1 MLIMYWYFLCCA
13 FYQPT
18 CSRVLVALQEEEAYC
33 PRKLNPTSTV
43 GRPTAS
49 GSEVALFIHIYTMK
63 GLFLFFVFLSGGCR
77 ESSGQRLPL
86 LRVAPF
92 VGVLFISAAV
102 ERRSANHVDITEEQ
116 SVAVGN
122 PDNNLRMSVDFSS
135 IMPGGSKRMY
145 DARRSEC
152 HVLYNNVTVFYL
164 LRGLGSI
171 R

>member
-1 MLIMYWYFLCCA
+1 M
-13 FYQPT
+13 
-18 CSRVLVALQEEEAYC
+18 
-33 PRKLNPTSTV
+33 
-43 GRPTAS
+43 
-49 GSEVALFIHIYTMK
+49 
-63 GLFLFFVFLSGGCR
+63 FLSGGCR

-86 LRVAPF
+86 LRVAPS

-102 ERRSANHVDITEEQ
+102 ERRSANHVDITEEHSEQ

-122 PDNNLRMSVDFSS
+122 PDNNLRMSLDFSS